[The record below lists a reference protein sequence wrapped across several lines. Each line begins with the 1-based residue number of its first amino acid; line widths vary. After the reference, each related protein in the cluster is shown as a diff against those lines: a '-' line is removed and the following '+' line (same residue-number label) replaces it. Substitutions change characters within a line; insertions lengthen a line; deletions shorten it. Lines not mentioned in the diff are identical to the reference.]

1 MQVAAVPDLH
11 SRGRPD
17 STTLTGRDLPPHTYS
32 TIALGG
38 SMHHHGGTLFDSR
51 ARREGLR
58 DADGCLSQ
66 GCTKGEHAY
75 HPSKRLTLRATL
87 EDQARGIRSSISLYC
102 GGHEFHVGSCVLKI
116 TVLPLFFSSRGGPHD
131 DEPQTS
137 AVRHGRRA
145 GGHALRLY
153 DTVHKPRSRTR

>member
-1 MQVAAVPDLH
+1 MFESLACSALRKEGNSGSESH

-17 STTLTGRDLPPHTYS
+17 STTLMGRDLPPHTYS

-66 GCTKGEHAY
+66 GCTKGERAY

-87 EDQARGIRSSISLYC
+87 EDQARGIRSAY
-102 GGHEFHVGSCVLKI
+102 
-116 TVLPLFFSSRGGPHD
+116 LFIVEDMSFM
-131 DEPQTS
+131 S
-137 AVRHGRRA
+137 ALV
-145 GGHALRLY
+145 
-153 DTVHKPRSRTR
+153 S